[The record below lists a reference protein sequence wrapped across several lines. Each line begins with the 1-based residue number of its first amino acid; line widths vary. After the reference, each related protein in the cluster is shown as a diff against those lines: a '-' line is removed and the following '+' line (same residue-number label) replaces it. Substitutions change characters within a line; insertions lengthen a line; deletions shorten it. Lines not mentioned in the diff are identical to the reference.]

1 MGDGAGELQ
10 GKTALVTGGGQG
22 IGRAVVAALSGA
34 GASVVA
40 TGRRPEPA
48 EPLPEGVMYVQ
59 ADQSL
64 DGDWGRSVEAVEE
77 RFGRLDICVVNGGV
91 SGGIPTAEMSLDQ
104 FRALNLINL
113 KGPFLGLKHA
123 AAAFRRHGQGGAI
136 VLVGSIV
143 GLVGVPDHTHY
154 AAAKD
159 GVRLMAKAAALELGP
174 ENIRVNSV
182 HPGMT
187 RTAMTAAFPA
197 EQIAPTIPLGRFGE
211 PEEVASVV
219 LYAVSPRA
227 AFMTGA
233 ELVVDGGWIAR

>member
-1 MGDGAGELQ
+1 MTGVLQ
-10 GKTALVTGGGQG
+10 GKVAVVTGGGQG
-22 IGRAVVAALSGA
+22 IGRAVAARLLAEGA
-34 GASVVA
+34 QVVT
-40 TGRRPEPA
+40 TGRRLKPA
-48 EPLPEGVMYVQ
+48 EPLEDVTYVQ

-64 DGDWGRSVEAVEE
+64 DADWIRLTEIVQD
-77 RFGRLDICVVNGGV
+77 RFGRLDVCVVNGGV
-91 SGGIPTAEMSLDQ
+91 TGGIPTAEMTLAQ
-104 FRALNLINL
+104 FRGLCDVNL

-123 AAAFRRHGQGGAI
+123 TAAIRRHGEGGAI

-187 RTAMTAAFPA
+187 RTPMTANFPV
-197 EQIAPTIPLGRFGE
+197 EQMSPMIPLGRFAE
-211 PEEVASVV
+211 PDEVASVV
-219 LYAVSPRA
+219 LYAASPRS

-233 ELVVDGGWIAR
+233 QLVVDGGWIAR